1 MVEAAGIEPASE
13 STTLRL
19 LHVYF
24 VFFISDDQTP
34 TDRLF
39 IIPSP
44 FLSSLV
50 QGNHQIPACC
60 PTLSSKHRQFQ
71 GSVLR

>member
-19 LHVYF
+19 LHVYS
-24 VFFISDDQTP
+24 VVCISADEAP

-44 FLSSLV
+44 FILPRI
-50 QGNHQIPACC
+50 QGELPGASPHSDAIPKTRAI
-60 PTLSSKHRQFQ
+60 S
-71 GSVLR
+71 G